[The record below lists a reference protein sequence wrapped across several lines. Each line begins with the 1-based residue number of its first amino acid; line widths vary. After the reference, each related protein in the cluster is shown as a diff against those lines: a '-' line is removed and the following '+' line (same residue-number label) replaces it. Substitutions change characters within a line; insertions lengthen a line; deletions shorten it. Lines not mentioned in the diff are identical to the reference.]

1 MTPADILKRAQ
12 AKAGRE
18 ALEANLAQQLRA
30 CRVAHEREFTLPGR
44 AFRWDFA
51 FTDAR
56 LLVEVQGGIW
66 REKGAHNTGSAI
78 TRDCEKAAFAAANG
92 WRSFGVTGK
101 HITSGQALQMIH
113 EALKAPTC

>member
-1 MTPADILKRAQ
+1 MTPAETLKRAQ
-12 AKAGRE
+12 AKAARE
-18 ALEANLAQQLRA
+18 TLESNLAQQLRA

-51 FTDAR
+51 FPDAR

-66 REKGAHNTGSAI
+66 QKGAHSSGAGV
-78 TRDCEKAAFAAANG
+78 TRDCEKAAFAAAHG

-101 HITSGQALQMIH
+101 HIASGKALQMIH
-113 EALKAPTC
+113 EALKVAACP